1 MKSNP
6 IAPCP
11 VCGEKTLPAT
21 KDRPCA
27 LCGYTIDD
35 PHGVLFDDNHSG
47 AERMDFEQLMLVIS
61 DPAQAGNESPP
72 STPASWTRDEYVAF
86 CKKRKLARAYA
97 NKTGETLFFDE
108 IACSKCGNGRGKF
121 VSRPNGSGIWRM
133 VCSDCDEPLTNGAIE
148 KAVGEIETLAAKETE
163 FQAPDV
169 PMVTLERALKDRAIE
184 ELRSDRKMMEVF
196 PEKQLAAILDGSEI
210 QSGDSDEKG
219 RIKKTMKRLIES
231 TGFRKL
237 VAPGPAWQSQIDLI
251 SDLPQIRNT
260 FNGSGLV
267 VTSACSSLGSIA
279 GRSKRRLKR

>member
-1 MKSNP
+1 
-6 IAPCP
+6 
-11 VCGEKTLPAT
+11 
-21 KDRPCA
+21 
-27 LCGYTIDD
+27 
-35 PHGVLFDDNHSG
+35 
-47 AERMDFEQLMLVIS
+47 
-61 DPAQAGNESPP
+61 
-72 STPASWTRDEYVAF
+72 
-86 CKKRKLARAYA
+86 
-97 NKTGETLFFDE
+97 
-108 IACSKCGNGRGKF
+108 
-121 VSRPNGSGIWRM
+121 M